1 MGAIEA
7 FLKTIK
13 KAIQPD
19 ERIGIAEWS
28 ERYRIL
34 PEHGTEPGK
43 WRNSRTP
50 YLVGIMDALSGMQS
64 NVTRYAHD
72 DHRPFDNSWVVIVGL
87 QKGHQ
92 LGGSALGENFIG
104 RSITTAAG
112 NILGVFATKDD
123 AEKWE
128 VDRFEPMRLLTRELR
143 RRVKDSNRKNS
154 ANTKLRKRYPG
165 GMMNLVSATRAGRLK
180 STTVRYVLLEE
191 VDEYE
196 LNVDGQGNPIDLA
209 VNRTSNFGRRA
220 KVFANSTPTIKRR
233 SQIEKLYEQGDQRR
247 YFVPCPDC
255 GHPQFFDWHKGMKY
269 TPGEPETVRYYCEA
283 CGVGSREH
291 EWKRGY
297 DSAYWMP
304 TAKGDGKT
312 ASFHLSAVYAPLG
325 WRPWVEMAADHEAGN
340 LDVEKKIAF
349 LNNGLAETYEDKAA
363 EMKWQTIKRRA
374 QPYKLRTIPL
384 GCLILTAAVDTQ
396 NDRLEVEI
404 GGWGRGMRNWTIDHI
419 VLRGDPATQA
429 PWAALDK
436 LLDTPIVNAYGVPMR
451 IELCAVDSGGGRTQD
466 VYDYCRLRKHR
477 GVFAIKGSREKH
489 KPIIGR
495 PTDQD
500 VTKNGRTY
508 KGGVQLWPIG
518 TDTAKSRIYGALSRD
533 EELEVAD
540 QQMFFSTDLDDEY
553 FEQLCSEAYN
563 ASKDRWD
570 ALRKRNEAL
579 DLKVYNLACAY
590 HPKLRLN
597 AFQDADWAA
606 VEAVVEPRVRD
617 LFAEPAPEVEVDTD
631 PGGSAAESNGDDL
644 AVELDAAEPAVVEV
658 EPVVSA
664 SEPEEAEPRPATTG
678 WVPRRDNW
686 LRRR

>member
-13 KAIQPD
+13 EAIQPD

-28 ERYRIL
+28 ERHRIL
-34 PEHGTEPGK
+34 PENSPEPGQ

-50 YLVGIMDALSGMQS
+50 YLVGIMDALSGMSS

-72 DHRPFDNSWVVIVGL
+72 DQRPFDNSWVVIVGL

-112 NILGVFATKDD
+112 NILCVFATKDD

-128 VDRFEPMRLLTRELR
+128 MDRFEPMRLATRALR
-143 RRVKDSNRKNS
+143 RRVKDSIRKNS

-180 STTVRYVLLEE
+180 STTVRYALLEE

-247 YFVPCPDC
+247 YFVPCPHC

-269 TPGEPETVRYYCEA
+269 TSGEPETVRYYCES
-283 CGVGSREH
+283 CGAGGREH

-297 DSAYWMP
+297 DNAYWMP

-312 ASFHLSAVYAPLG
+312 ASFHLSAIYAPLG

-384 GCLILTAAVDTQ
+384 GCLVLTAAVDTQ

-404 GGWGRGMRNWTIDHI
+404 GGWGRGMRNWTIDHV
-419 VLRGDPATQA
+419 VLRGDPATKA
-429 PWAALDK
+429 PWEVLDK
-436 LLDTPIVNAYGVPMR
+436 LLEMPIVNAFGVPMR

-477 GVFAIKGSREKH
+477 GVFAIKGARDKH

-500 VTKNGRTY
+500 VMKNGRTH
-508 KGGVQLWPIG
+508 KGGVQLWPVG
-518 TDTAKSRIYGALSRD
+518 TDTAKSRIYSALSRD

-540 QQMFFSTDLDDEY
+540 QQMLFSTDLEDEY
-553 FEQLCSEAYN
+553 FEQLCAEAYN
-563 ASKDRWD
+563 AAKDRWD
-570 ALRKRNEAL
+570 KLRKRNEAL

-597 AFQDADWAA
+597 AFQEADWAA

-617 LFAEPAPEVEVDTD
+617 LFAEPAAEVEPDSVRAASDTESDAGD
-631 PGGSAAESNGDDL
+631 PALEQHEVEAA
-644 AVELDAAEPAVVEV
+644 VIEV

-664 SEPEEAEPRPATTG
+664 LEPVEPEPRPNATG

-686 LRRR
+686 LTRR